1 MKNIN
6 GKAQNNFNETNIEF
20 ISKPLGD
27 SKTNRSNKE
36 FTMVQR
42 NSPCKVI
49 PAISAMK
56 KSADYLFE

>member
-1 MKNIN
+1 MDNIN
-6 GKAQNNFNETNIEF
+6 DKAQGNFNEANIEF

-27 SKTNRSNKE
+27 SKTNISNKE

-42 NSPCKVI
+42 NAPCKVT